1 MNHRCRPCG
10 GGAWRCCRAGGGQ
23 RADHRTDTII
33 PKHILTRTSVLLP
46 RIKAHRPRRKVPL
59 LSDSKAEAPRDS
71 SEMLACTE
79 MITMCL
85 QSAKHEHLRKQQ
97 EHEHNQNQNQGFSLV
112 QDVSPL
118 LHLSMWRLC
127 FYSDCLR
134 IQASFGNCCILQ
146 SALCEQLLLML
157 KHAAQLCKKG
167 EFESISAW
175 ITELSSLWTG
185 AHARLTSITYTADT
199 LMRVSWCFS
208 SSNEGRVVTSMMAQ
222 RRHWSGVGWI

>member
-1 MNHRCRPCG
+1 MVLFLQTFFMNRRCWPCG
-10 GGAWRCCRAGGGQ
+10 GGAWSCCRAGGGQ

-33 PKHILTRTSVLLP
+33 PKHIPTRTSVLLP
-46 RIKAHRPRRKVPL
+46 RIKAYRPRRQVPL

-118 LHLSMWRLC
+118 LHLSMWRC
-127 FYSDCLR
+127 VFIR
-134 IQASFGNCCILQ
+134 IVCAFRHLLVIAASF
-146 SALCEQLLLML
+146 SLLSVNS
-157 KHAAQLCKKG
+157 C
-167 EFESISAW
+167 
-175 ITELSSLWTG
+175 
-185 AHARLTSITYTADT
+185 
-199 LMRVSWCFS
+199 SWCWNMQLS
-208 SSNEGRVVTSMMAQ
+208 YVRKVSLSPSVPE
-222 RRHWSGVGWI
+222 

>member
-1 MNHRCRPCG
+1 MNRRCWPCG

-23 RADHRTDTII
+23 RGDRRTDTII
-33 PKHILTRTSVLLP
+33 PKHIPTRTSVLPP
-46 RIKAHRPRRKVPL
+46 RIRRRQVPL
-59 LSDSKAEAPRDS
+59 LSDSKAEAPRES

-118 LHLSMWRLC
+118 LPLSMWRLC
-127 FYSDCLR
+127 FYFILF
-134 IQASFGNCCILQ
+134 IFFGNCCIVQ

-157 KHAAQLCKKG
+157 TYAAQLCKKG
-167 EFESISAW
+167 EFESMATEP
-175 ITELSSLWTG
+175 TELSSLWT
-185 AHARLTSITYTADT
+185 AVLSFDLYNLHSWHTHAFPDVFHL
-199 LMRVSWCFS
+199 LM
-208 SSNEGRVVTSMMAQ
+208 RVVTSMMAH
-222 RRHWSGVGWI
+222 RGHWSGVGWI